1 MKILKLPK
9 NNYYLKSSITFFR
22 EKFEK
27 RFDFIEKKKF
37 LFIEISNFLNSCI
50 NNTKNT
56 YIFCAGNSIIA
67 KNILSNK
74 IYVKEIDEKYKIKHN
89 DNIFYKDEVSHEE
102 IASCDTIIIA
112 DIEHQ
117 ANPTSNLIKLSQM
130 ANDDTKIIVLSKNMI
145 WMMLIK
151 ILKFFFDFS
160 PLKNNFLPSSY
171 LNNLFTTCNLE
182 VIRNEKIIALPI
194 KVPFL
199 TNFVNKFFRLP
210 LLNLFCLKNITVLKK
225 VNQDFKKKN
234 NLSVSFIIPC
244 KNEED
249 NIRLFEKGISLSNRN
264 YEYLFGNDNSTD
276 DTSNEIDK
284 LKKKLNE
291 NKIIKYDG
299 PGICKSENVYK
310 GIENASGD
318 IIVVYDADLT
328 VGFEDIEFSLN
339 ILKSTNADFI
349 NCTRMIYPQKD
360 GAMKF
365 FNFIGNG
372 FFAGLFGILFKRKIT
387 DTLCGTKIFYKK
399 DWENI
404 KKDVSKW
411 GAKDLWG
418 DFDLLIGAY
427 KNNLKIT
434 EVPVTYFERKEN
446 ETKMN
451 SLISNA
457 ARMLFIVLASY
468 YKLRLKK

>member
-1 MKILKLPK
+1 MKILKLPI

-151 ILKFFFDFS
+151 MLKFFFDFS

-171 LNNLFTTCNLE
+171 LNNLFTICNLE

-372 FFAGLFGILFKRKIT
+372 FFCRVVWHSI
-387 DTLCGTKIFYKK
+387 
-399 DWENI
+399 
-404 KKDVSKW
+404 
-411 GAKDLWG
+411 
-418 DFDLLIGAY
+418 
-427 KNNLKIT
+427 
-434 EVPVTYFERKEN
+434 
-446 ETKMN
+446 
-451 SLISNA
+451 
-457 ARMLFIVLASY
+457 
-468 YKLRLKK
+468 

>member
-1 MKILKLPK
+1 MKILKLPI

-74 IYVKEIDEKYKIKHN
+74 IYVQEIDEKYKIKHN
-89 DNIFYKDEVSHEE
+89 DNIFYRDEVSHEE

-117 ANPTSNLIKLSQM
+117 ANPTSNLIKLSQI

-276 DTSNEIDK
+276 DTSNEINK

-299 PGICKSENVYK
+299 AGICKSENVYK

-328 VGFEDIEFSLN
+328 VSFEDIEFSLD

-372 FFAGLFGILFKRKIT
+372 LFAGLFGILFKRKIT

-427 KNNLKIT
+427 KNNLKII

-451 SLISNA
+451 SLIPNA
-457 ARMLFIVLASY
+457 SRMLFIVFAAY
-468 YKLRLKK
+468 YKLRLEK

>member
-1 MKILKLPK
+1 MKILKLPI

-117 ANPTSNLIKLSQM
+117 ANPTSNLIKLSQIV
-130 ANDDTKIIVLSKNMI
+130 NDDTKIIVLSKNMI

-151 ILKFFFDFS
+151 ILKFFFHFS

-199 TNFVNKFFRLP
+199 TNFVNKIFRLP
-210 LLNLFCLKNITVLKK
+210 LLNMFCLKNITVLKK

-249 NIRLFEKGISLSNRN
+249 NIRLFEKVISLSNRN
-264 YEYLFGNDNSTD
+264 Y
-276 DTSNEIDK
+276 
-284 LKKKLNE
+284 
-291 NKIIKYDG
+291 
-299 PGICKSENVYK
+299 
-310 GIENASGD
+310 
-318 IIVVYDADLT
+318 
-328 VGFEDIEFSLN
+328 
-339 ILKSTNADFI
+339 
-349 NCTRMIYPQKD
+349 
-360 GAMKF
+360 
-365 FNFIGNG
+365 
-372 FFAGLFGILFKRKIT
+372 
-387 DTLCGTKIFYKK
+387 
-399 DWENI
+399 
-404 KKDVSKW
+404 
-411 GAKDLWG
+411 
-418 DFDLLIGAY
+418 
-427 KNNLKIT
+427 
-434 EVPVTYFERKEN
+434 
-446 ETKMN
+446 
-451 SLISNA
+451 
-457 ARMLFIVLASY
+457 
-468 YKLRLKK
+468 